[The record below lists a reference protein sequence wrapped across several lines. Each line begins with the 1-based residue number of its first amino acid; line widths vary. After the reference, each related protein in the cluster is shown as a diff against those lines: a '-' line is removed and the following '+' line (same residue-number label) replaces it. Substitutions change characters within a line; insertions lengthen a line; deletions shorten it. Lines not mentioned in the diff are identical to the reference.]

1 MRSKHFNTYI
11 IFLLS
16 LVIIIGMADIAE
28 SAPSLK
34 LLPNILSG
42 GSQYETY
49 SATLTGSNGT
59 TPYTWSLIGS
69 LPPGLMFTP
78 SASPS
83 LTADISGTP
92 IQVGTFSFT
101 ITLTDSGIPVQSVSN
116 FYSITIGTGNCTF
129 TGTTIGGISF
139 SAIDPSTSPGPILGT
154 VTQQILFT
162 CKAGMAYTV
171 TANPASGWTMASGGN
186 TIPYTPGFIAS
197 GTGLGAT
204 PISLLTTNSQILQ
217 ANYANAPAGSY
228 ANSQAVTLT
237 ISWVPGGGGAV
248 SATIP
253 AGGVSG
259 SVITTCSVLQAA
271 GALTFAID
279 PSSIGTTSAVISP
292 DMQIK
297 CTKNA
302 GVAITSWSACGGA
315 APVLDSA
322 YPACGGTKIPYTFNF
337 MKNVTGQG
345 FGTGISLNI
354 GGSTTSANYEN
365 AAVGNY
371 GDLQT
376 LTITY

>member
-1 MRSKHFNTYI
+1 
-11 IFLLS
+11 
-16 LVIIIGMADIAE
+16 
-28 SAPSLK
+28 
-34 LLPNILSG
+34 
-42 GSQYETY
+42 
-49 SATLTGSNGT
+49 
-59 TPYTWSLIGS
+59 
-69 LPPGLMFTP
+69 MFTP
-78 SASPS
+78 TASPS
-83 LTADISGTP
+83 LTAVISGTP
-92 IQVGTFSFT
+92 IQTGTFSFT
-101 ITLTDSGIPVQSVSN
+101 ITLTDSGIPIQSVSN
-116 FYSITIGTGNCTF
+116 VYSITIGPGNCTF
-129 TGTTIGGISF
+129 TGATTGGISF
-139 SAIDPSTSPGPILGT
+139 STIDPSTSPGPILGT

-171 TANPASGWTMASGGN
+171 TANPASGWTLASGGN
-186 TIPYTPGFIAS
+186 LIPYTPGFVAS
-197 GTGLGAT
+197 GAGLGAT
-204 PISLLTTNSQILQ
+204 PIALLTTNSQILQ
-217 ANYANAPAGSY
+217 ANYANAPAGLY
-228 ANSQAVTLT
+228 VNSQPVTLT
-237 ISWVPGGGGAV
+237 VGWTVAGGGAI

-271 GALTFAID
+271 GALTFGID
-279 PSSIGTTSAVISP
+279 PSVAGVTSATISP

-302 GVAITSWSACGGA
+302 GVAITAWSACGGA

-337 MKNVTGQG
+337 LNSVTGQG